1 MSTLFARLLVMCVL
15 FSVVLSPGGALA
27 APSPQ
32 AGPITHV
39 VQKGE
44 TLDLIASYYGI
55 TAEDI
60 IAANQLAQPVV
71 LYPGQLLIIPVAQP
85 PITPAASQSCVTY
98 YTVQPGDK
106 LGLIAWRFGVA
117 PVALMQVNQL
127 TAPDVYPGQ
136 VLCIPPGGLAPSASA
151 TPEPAAATPIPITP
165 APTPL
170 AGPTWPPTSAPV
182 TPVMPTI
189 EYSPTV
195 ATLIPPPTVLLP
207 TPVMPTLEAP
217 PPVPTVALPPTPVP
231 APAWSPAGYA
241 PYRIAFA
248 RWDGGKYDLYLA
260 YPDGREQL
268 LLERAAGPS
277 WSPDGQFLAFFG
289 AEGVD
294 RQERPGRQTA
304 VYEGITNGIIVMP
317 MSFWPVDLTQLQMFQ
332 IARQGTARAA
342 AWSPNGR
349 IIAWDA
355 RPGGKDYRIYFYGQP
370 GTPDEAQAAIEI
382 PGEHPDWS
390 PDGRRIVYRSG
401 RYNQQGIW
409 ISNQDD
415 SDAHRISQDGSDAL
429 PRWARHG
436 QLIAF
441 SREVA
446 GNVDIY
452 TMNPDGSNVR
462 RLTNAPG
469 HDTLP
474 AWTPD
479 GRIVFRSARTG
490 SWAIYVMNADGS
502 GQTPVIANADP
513 GPDWAFG
520 RMDVH

>member
-1 MSTLFARLLVMCVL
+1 MSTPFARLVAICLLFGMVL
-15 FSVVLSPGGALA
+15 GPGGVLA

-32 AGPITHV
+32 AGPIIHV

-55 TAEDI
+55 TVEDI
-60 IAANQLAQPVV
+60 IAANQLAQSEA
-71 LYPGQLLIIPVAQP
+71 LYPGQTLVIPVAQP
-85 PITPAASQSCVTY
+85 PITPAAGQTCVTY
-98 YTVQPGDK
+98 YTVQPGDR

-117 PVALMQVNQL
+117 PAAVMQVNQL
-127 TAPDVYPGQ
+127 TTPDVYPGQ
-136 VLCIPPGGLAPSASA
+136 VLCIPPGGLAPTASA
-151 TPEPAAATPIPITP
+151 TAEPAAATP
-165 APTPL
+165 ALTPL
-170 AGPTWPPTSAPV
+170 PSPTWPSTPELVVPV
-182 TPVMPTI
+182 TPTLEYPPQVPT
-189 EYSPTV
+189 P
-195 ATLIPPPTVLLP
+195 IPPPTVLLP
-207 TPVMPTLEAP
+207 TPMMPTLEAP
-217 PPVPTVALPPTPVP
+217 LPAPTLALPPTPVP
-231 APAWSPAGYA
+231 APAWSAAGYA

-260 YPDGREQL
+260 HPNGREQL

-294 RQERPGRQTA
+294 RQERFGMQTA
-304 VYEGITNGIIVMP
+304 VYEGITNGVIVVP
-317 MSFWPVDLTQLQMFQ
+317 VTFWPVDLTQLQLFQ

-349 IIAWDA
+349 VIAWDA
-355 RPGGKDYRIYFYGQP
+355 RPGGRDYRIYFYGQP
-370 GTPDEAQAAIEI
+370 GTPDEVQSAIEI
-382 PGEHPDWS
+382 PGEQPDWS
-390 PDGRRIVYRSG
+390 PDGNRIVYRSG
-401 RYNQQGIW
+401 RHNQQGIW
-409 ISNQDD
+409 ISNRDD
-415 SDAHRISQDGSDAL
+415 SNAHRITQDGSDAL

-446 GNVDIY
+446 GNVDVY
-452 TMNPDGSNVR
+452 TMYPDGSNVR

-520 RMDVH
+520 RMDVR